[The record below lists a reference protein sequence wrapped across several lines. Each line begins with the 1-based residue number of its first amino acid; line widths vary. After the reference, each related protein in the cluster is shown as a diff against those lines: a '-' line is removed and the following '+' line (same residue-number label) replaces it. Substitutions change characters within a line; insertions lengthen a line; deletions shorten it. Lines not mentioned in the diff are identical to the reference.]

1 MFERSFPKS
10 PAPGARNYKS
20 SRQSSRQR
28 CNGISK
34 QSNGAAE
41 ISESS
46 AQLALKQQ
54 TPTLILTAIMWVGMM
69 QKLKKNRKKF
79 YDEEGK
85 LLQEDLPLP
94 TLTTATAKISSRN
107 SVSSSTTGAAAGGAS
122 TTMTSRATPRATGIQ
137 KEFNRK
143 KWQRVFKSILK
154 TMRAVGTMQA
164 ELKRRRLKGEVEPSP
179 LLSVLS
185 EHSRRAC
192 YITERNGTGGVL
204 GPKRVKRPG
213 HSDHAP
219 VLLER
224 RSGGTVEH
232 PGVLHESKEE
242 NVGSLRKYFHF
253 STDVLNHAF
262 RTAVLPVL
270 SKSAENRTTSD
281 IHAVAHILRNLH
293 FFTAL
298 EDAQLNYLL
307 GNSRLLHLDFG
318 DVLFKRGDEPE
329 MVYVVLTGT
338 LSVVVRHMGLN
349 FTACDLFSGTS
360 VGEEAVASGKA
371 HKNSVMAM
379 KPTLLLALPRYPELL
394 SRVKRD
400 MVLGKVEFLSNISIF
415 SSLTTP
421 EQLQLLAEQLNV
433 VRVAENT
440 PVCKEGTPITHML
453 FVKSGHLR
461 TLKVIQHPPPSASNS
476 AISSSGCNQ
485 RRPGR
490 NLLIEVQRLAPNNFF
505 GENSFRHMPL
515 NTMRSMRRPGSIRR
529 NNLGTKVR
537 GGENETHTYGTYL
550 ASLVSTTYC
559 ELYEVPISMVHA
571 IFSREMIA
579 TLTEYGVERE
589 RLYEGDSL
597 ARELVNTLKMNK
609 ERKVALT
616 SETYVSRS

>member
-1 MFERSFPKS
+1 
-10 PAPGARNYKS
+10 
-20 SRQSSRQR
+20 
-28 CNGISK
+28 
-34 QSNGAAE
+34 
-41 ISESS
+41 
-46 AQLALKQQ
+46 
-54 TPTLILTAIMWVGMM
+54 M

-85 LLQEDLPLP
+85 LLQEDLP
-94 TLTTATAKISSRN
+94 TLATATAKISSRN
-107 SVSSSTTGAAAGGAS
+107 SVSSSTTP
-122 TTMTSRATPRATGIQ
+122 RATPRATGIQ
-137 KEFNRK
+137 KEVNRK

-154 TMRAVGTMQA
+154 TMRTVGTMQA

-192 YITERNGTGGVL
+192 YTTERNGTGGVL

-232 PGVLHESKEE
+232 PVTNNESKEE

-270 SKSAENRTTSD
+270 SKSAENRTSSD

-293 FFTAL
+293 FFTVL

-379 KPTLLLALPRYPELL
+379 KPTLLLALPRYPDLL

-461 TLKVIQHPPPSASNS
+461 TLKVIQHPPPSAGNS
-476 AISSSGCNQ
+476 AISSSGSNQ

-537 GGENETHTYGTYL
+537 GKNLGTTYGTYL